1 MILLLIEQSENI
13 VKINYC
19 LIEAMEE
26 ELKELEFSRMQY
38 NNPPSSKRILNSDEY
53 NQTKFLIREQW
64 IHQQMKNR
72 HDVNIEQINIEAIKL
87 EQQFEFKISNI
98 CYEIRE
104 RYLVCKFGRKCW
116 SLQRYQKEKC
126 KWNDLLHL
134 RCNKHKDEF
143 LLYPSK

>member
-53 NQTKFLIREQW
+53 NQTKMIIMQNEFNNQNKLT
-64 IHQQMKNR
+64 
-72 HDVNIEQINIEAIKL
+72 IEIQDL
-87 EQQFEFKISNI
+87 SSNW
-98 CYEIRE
+98 EVE
-104 RYLVCKFGRKCW
+104 L
-116 SLQRYQKEKC
+116 
-126 KWNDLLHL
+126 
-134 RCNKHKDEF
+134 
-143 LLYPSK
+143 